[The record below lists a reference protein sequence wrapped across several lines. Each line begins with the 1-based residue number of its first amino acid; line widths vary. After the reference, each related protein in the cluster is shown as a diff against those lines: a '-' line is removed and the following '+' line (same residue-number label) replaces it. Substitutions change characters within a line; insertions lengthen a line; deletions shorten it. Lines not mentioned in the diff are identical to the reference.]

1 MCHLLEDTTGTG
13 TVSATFFVGYVLCF
27 FVARR
32 ENIARRE
39 KKAHSP
45 TSEEVFSLSEDKTLS
60 EDKRKHTHQLQNI
73 FGLTQQDSTVVKKV
87 Q

>member
-1 MCHLLEDTTGTG
+1 MCHLLEDRTGTG

-32 ENIARRE
+32 ENVARRE

-45 TSEEVFSLSEDKTLS
+45 TSEEVFSLPEEKTS
-60 EDKRKHTHQLQNI
+60 PEEKRKHTHQLQRM
-73 FGLTQQDSTVVKKV
+73 FGLTQVDSTVVKIV